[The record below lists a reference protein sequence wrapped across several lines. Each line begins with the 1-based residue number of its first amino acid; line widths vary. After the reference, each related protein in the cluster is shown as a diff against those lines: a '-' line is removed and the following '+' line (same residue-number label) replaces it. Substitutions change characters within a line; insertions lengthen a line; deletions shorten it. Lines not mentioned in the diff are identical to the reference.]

1 MPKCECLKN
10 ICKCRQ
16 SAAKPRI
23 EEGST
28 TRVYARRATSDWW
41 LEAVDSQF

>member
-1 MPKCECLKN
+1 MSKCECLK
-10 ICKCRQ
+10 IIGIGQ

-28 TRVYARRATSDWW
+28 AMS
-41 LEAVDSQF
+41 

>member
-1 MPKCECLKN
+1 MTKRDSLK
-10 ICKCRQ
+10 IIEIGQ

-28 TRVYARRATSDWW
+28 TKVGYKRLIAENGELPIYR
-41 LEAVDSQF
+41 Q